1 MGGPPAEDGR
11 ALTTETQLVVS
22 EGQTDEERI
31 FVEPRWPIAL
41 ALSAYIV
48 ISITLRI
55 AEPTRESLGP
65 HWLIPS
71 IEIALLGALIAADPA
86 RLHRRSRWLRRV
98 SIALIFALAAAT
110 LLATAVLIVDLI
122 RGGRVT
128 ESASSLLA
136 SGALIWLGN
145 ALVFGLLYWALDS
158 GGPLARY
165 RRDRAYPDFAFSQQL
180 SPELA
185 PPGWRPQ
192 YVDYAILGLTTS
204 TAFSPTDVMPMS
216 AWAKLTMSLQ
226 SLISLSVIGLVIA
239 RAVNVFS

>member
-71 IEIALLGALIAADPA
+71 IEIALLGALIAADPRPHQGPVHTA
-86 RLHRRSRWLRRV
+86 GVGGS
-98 SIALIFALAAAT
+98 FDGAAT
-110 LLATAVLIVDLI
+110 
-122 RGGRVT
+122 GR
-128 ESASSLLA
+128 
-136 SGALIWLGN
+136 
-145 ALVFGLLYWALDS
+145 
-158 GGPLARY
+158 
-165 RRDRAYPDFAFSQQL
+165 
-180 SPELA
+180 
-185 PPGWRPQ
+185 
-192 YVDYAILGLTTS
+192 
-204 TAFSPTDVMPMS
+204 
-216 AWAKLTMSLQ
+216 
-226 SLISLSVIGLVIA
+226 
-239 RAVNVFS
+239 